1 MQSFNPINETKRQAT
16 ARPVRKMFAGFTLI
30 ELLVVIAI
38 IAILAAMLLPALARA
53 KQNALRINCMSNM
66 KQIGVG
72 WAMYATEFNAQM
84 PCNWPGICVDNKLGA
99 GSPSSPWRTHEIERV
114 NGGTST
120 MSGTPGVVGSGDGTT
135 SATGQTVSGW
145 WNIGKTWENKY
156 VANGKVFYCPAGT
169 PPSINKNMTYAY
181 YDNSSGTPPPSAAW
195 PTTSGSQTGGDN
207 EVRVAYDYF
216 PQSRNTQ
223 SIGGSFIGPQASVS
237 QGDLDPEKSIFAD
250 QTMGY
255 DTVSHRAGGFA
266 GINALFGD
274 THGSYQS
281 AKRVPSAFN
290 LTSSGQ
296 WAWGLTSQSGSI
308 GESGGG
314 GIVTYRY
321 VHANLLP

>member
-1 MQSFNPINETKRQAT
+1 MQSFNPNNKMKRQVT
-16 ARPVRKMFAGFTLI
+16 TRPIRKPFAGFTLI

-53 KQNALRINCMSNM
+53 KQNALRINCMSNL

-72 WAMYATEFNAQM
+72 WAMYATEYNAQM
-84 PCNWPGICVDNKLGA
+84 PCNWPGICVDNILGA

-114 NGGTST
+114 NPGTSVMAT
-120 MSGTPGVVGSGDGTT
+120 GDGT
-135 SATGQTVSGW
+135 SNSGGAHQTKSGW
-145 WNIGKTWENKY
+145 WNIGHIWENKY
-156 VANGKVFYCPAGT
+156 IANGRVFYCPAGT
-169 PPSINKNMTYAY
+169 PPTINKNMTYAY
-181 YDNSSGTPPPSAAW
+181 YDNSGGSPADPW
-195 PTTSGSQTGGDN
+195 PTTSGSQAAGDN
-207 EVRVAYDYF
+207 EIRVAYDYF
-216 PQSRNTQ
+216 PQSKNTQ
-223 SIGGSFIGPQASVS
+223 LINNFLGPQASVS
-237 QGDLDPEKSIFAD
+237 QTDLDPEKSIFAD

-255 DTVSHRAGGFA
+255 DSVSHRAGGFA

-290 LTSSGQ
+290 LTSSGPY
-296 WAWGLTSQSGSI
+296 AWGKTSDPGSI
-308 GESGGG
+308 GESAGG